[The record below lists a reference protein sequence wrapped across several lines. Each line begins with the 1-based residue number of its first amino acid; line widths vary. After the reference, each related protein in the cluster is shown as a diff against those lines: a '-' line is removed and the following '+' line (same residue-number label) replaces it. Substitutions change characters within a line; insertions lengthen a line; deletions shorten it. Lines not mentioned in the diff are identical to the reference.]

1 MNIVQF
7 TPTRPQAPDAPGEG
21 LSPFMLIDPAFLGE
35 LATENEQL
43 TAEVARLEEIIRHL
57 VAHGLPSPAQR
68 AERNRRVRELLGE
81 VAGLTERKVASR

>member
-43 TAEVARLEEIIRHL
+43 TAEVVRLEETIRHL
-57 VAHGLPSPAQR
+57 VAHGFPSPAQR
-68 AERNRRVRELLGE
+68 AERNARARAFISLAEKR
-81 VAGLTERKVASR
+81 AN